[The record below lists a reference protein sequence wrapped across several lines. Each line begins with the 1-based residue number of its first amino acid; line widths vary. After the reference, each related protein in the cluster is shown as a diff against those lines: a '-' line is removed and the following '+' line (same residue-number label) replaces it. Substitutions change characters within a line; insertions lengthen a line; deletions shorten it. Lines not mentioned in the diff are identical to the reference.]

1 MSVYE
6 THPHIRN
13 PKFSSFDQRWNSS
26 KTKNLHQKHKIN
38 LLWCHSNKIWIN
50 YHWYGP
56 DFSVPLIFVLIF
68 GEQDGLKTVQERTPL
83 NPITVNIDTR
93 WSKAIKMTKY
103 VRNATTKMTKLITTL
118 VSKIIYSKSG
128 LVLQF
133 GWFKVKT
140 QICQNA
146 KL

>member
-56 DFSVPLIFVLIF
+56 DFSVPFIYVLIF
-68 GEQDGLKTVQERTPL
+68 WRAGRSENGPRT
-83 NPITVNIDTR
+83 NTSGSDHRKYRYTMIKSDKNDQIR
-93 WSKAIKMTKY
+93 SKCKQKMK
-103 VRNATTKMTKLITTL
+103 KLIKVQCKL
-118 VSKIIYSKSG
+118 VKSFIRN
-128 LVLQF
+128 LD
-133 GWFKVKT
+133 
-140 QICQNA
+140 
-146 KL
+146 